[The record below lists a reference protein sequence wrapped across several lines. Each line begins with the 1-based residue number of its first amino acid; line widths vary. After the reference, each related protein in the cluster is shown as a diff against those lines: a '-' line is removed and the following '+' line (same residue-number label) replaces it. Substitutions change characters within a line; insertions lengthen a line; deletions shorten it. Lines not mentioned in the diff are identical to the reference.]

1 MARVGHHV
9 IVGGSA
15 AGVAA
20 ALALRRTGFDG
31 AVTIVDAS
39 PRLPYERPVLS
50 KGLSGDEE
58 AMFRPIVPAE
68 EYRAAEIELR
78 LGSEVDTLDPEAGL
92 VRLSDGEAM
101 NADRVLLTTGV
112 SARRLSVPGSDLRNV
127 LTLRDFDDARK
138 LAAVIAS
145 GGPLV
150 IVGGGFIGMEVAA
163 AARTAGCAVTV
174 VEAAPMPLLPL
185 GRPLARL
192 VTELHRQ
199 EGVRVLTG
207 AKIEAFL
214 GTEEVQEVL
223 LSDGERL
230 PAAAVVIG
238 VGVVPNDELAAAAG
252 AEVRNGQGIVVDA
265 CGRST
270 HPWILAA
277 GDVTVQPH
285 PRLAEPGRIEHW
297 DNAQQQG
304 AAVGATMAGAPRV
317 HDAVPYFWSEQ
328 FGLTLQMVGRP
339 WADDRLVV
347 RPGADPRHFTA
358 FWLRDGLVVA
368 AAGLDA
374 VRDLAMAKKL
384 VERTAPVS
392 AEVLADA
399 SVGLRALVKE
409 TARR

>member
-1 MARVGHHV
+1 
-9 IVGGSA
+9 
-15 AGVAA
+15 
-20 ALALRRTGFDG
+20 
-31 AVTIVDAS
+31 
-39 PRLPYERPVLS
+39 
-50 KGLSGDEE
+50 
-58 AMFRPIVPAE
+58 
-68 EYRAAEIELR
+68 
-78 LGSEVDTLDPEAGL
+78 
-92 VRLSDGEAM
+92 
-101 NADRVLLTTGV
+101 
-112 SARRLSVPGSDLRNV
+112 
-127 LTLRDFDDARK
+127 
-138 LAAVIAS
+138 
-145 GGPLV
+145 
-150 IVGGGFIGMEVAA
+150 
-163 AARTAGCAVTV
+163 
-174 VEAAPMPLLPL
+174 
-185 GRPLARL
+185 L

-214 GTEEVQEVL
+214 GTEEAQEVL

-230 PAAAVVIG
+230 PAAAVVVGI
-238 VGVVPNDELAAAAG
+238 GVVPNDELAAAAG

-285 PRLAEPGRIEHW
+285 SRLAEPGRIEHW

-304 AAVGATMAGAPRV
+304 AAVGATMAGDPQV

-328 FGLTLQMVGRP
+328 YGLTLQMVGRP

-347 RPGADPRHFTA
+347 RPGAGPRGFSA
-358 FWLRDGLVVA
+358 FWLRDGLVAA

-374 VRDLAMAKKL
+374 VRDIAMAKKL
-384 VERTAPVS
+384 VERKAPVS

-399 SVGLRALVKE
+399 SVELRALVRE